1 MFNAASRTVSVKVK
15 HRKEEKEGKGNKK
28 RGEH

>member
-1 MFNAASRTVSVKVK
+1 VKVK

-28 RGEH
+28 RGEHWSAKLLWI